1 MARSYE
7 LSISENY
14 VPSWGVTEAVREF
27 FQNALD
33 EATRD
38 ADNEMFCSY
47 DPENQILRIGN
58 KHGKLDP
65 KTLLFG
71 YTEKNDNAEM
81 IGNHGE
87 GYKIA
92 TVVLLRLNKQITF
105 YNYGYRQ
112 VWRPRFVNS
121 RKYGVKV
128 PTFFVDTKHAWQSVP
143 DNDLVIEIAGITEEE
158 YAAIVD
164 SNLHLGSKEYDCI
177 ETSYGQLIKTE
188 SYKGKIF
195 VGGLFI
201 CTDPR
206 IDLGVNFKPAVVRIE
221 RDRSMV
227 DSFDVQWYL
236 ARMIEQSKDKELIKS
251 SMSTYAGHFISYSY
265 IDNVGDDIARDFLGE
280 HGYDAV
286 PVSDQKDSI
295 FAVSTNTVIV
305 SDTMK
310 KLILDSRYYKD
321 HSSASI
327 ENSENTVF
335 GSFCSFITDIKGK
348 LTSSELERA
357 IRIARN
363 VKRLE
368 FPDVN
373 ISAEDDAVDSNP
385 TENIE

>member
-1 MARSYE
+1 M
-7 LSISENY
+7 
-14 VPSWGVTEAVREF
+14 
-27 FQNALD
+27 
-33 EATRD
+33 
-38 ADNEMFCSY
+38 
-47 DPENQILRIGN
+47 
-58 KHGKLDP
+58 
-65 KTLLFG
+65 
-71 YTEKNDNAEM
+71 
-81 IGNHGE
+81 
-87 GYKIA
+87 
-92 TVVLLRLNKQITF
+92 
-105 YNYGYRQ
+105 
-112 VWRPRFVNS
+112 
-121 RKYGVKV
+121 
-128 PTFFVDTKHAWQSVP
+128 PTFFVDTKHVWQSVP

-164 SNLHLGSKEYDCI
+164 SNLHLGSKKYDCI
-177 ETSYGQLIKTE
+177 ETSYGQLIRTE

-265 IDNVGDDIARDFLGE
+265 IDNVGDDIAKDFLEE
-280 HGYDAV
+280 HGYDAI

-321 HSSASI
+321 HSSASR
-327 ENSENTVF
+327 ENFENTVF
-335 GSFCSFITDIKGK
+335 GSFCSFITDIKDK

-368 FPDVN
+368 FPDVD
-373 ISAEDDAVDSNP
+373 ISAEDDTVDSNP